1 MPAVLTAPQLLA
13 RDFLE
18 IRAKI
23 LEIAACL
30 DRIDRGD
37 GSVGDDPRLAQIH
50 AGLEA
55 LSADDGQGRAALRG
69 ARAEQVQLIFSLP
82 YEEGW
87 RKKWNV

>member
-23 LEIAACL
+23 LELAACF

-37 GSVGDDPRLAQIH
+37 GSVDDDPRLAQIH
-50 AGLEA
+50 AGLQA
-55 LSADDGQGRAALRG
+55 LAPDARRERAGRAEA
-69 ARAEQVQLIFSLP
+69 VQMIFSLP

-87 RKKWNV
+87 RKKWTV

>member
-1 MPAVLTAPQLLA
+1 MPAVLSAPQLLA

-23 LEIAACL
+23 LEVAACL

-37 GSVGDDPRLAQIH
+37 GSVADDPRLAQIR
-50 AGLEA
+50 AGIEA
-55 LSADDGQGRAALRG
+55 LSADDGRG
-69 ARAEQVQLIFSLP
+69 ARAEQVQMIFSLP